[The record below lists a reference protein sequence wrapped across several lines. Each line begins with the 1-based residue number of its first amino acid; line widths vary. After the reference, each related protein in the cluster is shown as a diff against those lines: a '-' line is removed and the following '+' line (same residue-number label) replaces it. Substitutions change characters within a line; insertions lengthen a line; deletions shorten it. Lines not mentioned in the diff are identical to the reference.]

1 MEVIEPMKRL
11 LNCHSDWDL
20 AVKACAIMGE
30 NNPCWVRTV
39 ANALEHG
46 ALPQIV
52 VAAYDKLLQKEID
65 RFNEDGEQLFV

>member
-1 MEVIEPMKRL
+1 MEVIAPMKRL
-11 LNCHSDWDL
+11 LNIQSDWDL

-30 NNPCWVRTV
+30 SNPIWIRSV

-52 VAAYDKLLQKEID
+52 VAAYNKLKGGS
-65 RFNEDGEQLFV
+65 NEPSNSRTFGA